1 MRTDVCIQMCIH
13 ICVGMFIG
21 THIGEST
28 DVFSDVFV
36 DITGEKSRDIC
47 VDMRVDMRVDMCGDM
62 YVDMC
67 GDMGVDIIV
76 DMCVGLESGVPRELL
91 WAERFF
97 FCNPRS
103 TPTATADAVTRT
115 HECVLHRRTSWRH
128 PSATRPSPS
137 ALAVGVLRKKYKKG
151 SAARATEGHENWF
164 TPDGWPTR
172 KKVPVHL

>member
-1 MRTDVCIQMCIH
+1 
-13 ICVGMFIG
+13 MFIG

-36 DITGEKSRDIC
+36 DITGEKSRDMC

-97 FCNPRS
+97 FATPEHADGDCRCGDTHPRMR
-103 TPTATADAVTRT
+103 PPPKNLLAPPLGD
-115 HECVLHRRTSWRH
+115 
-128 PSATRPSPS
+128 PS
-137 ALAVGVLRKKYKKG
+137 
-151 SAARATEGHENWF
+151 
-164 TPDGWPTR
+164 
-172 KKVPVHL
+172 